1 MFGEQAKIEMD
12 KIMKPLLRLQLFT
25 FLLFAGNAAF
35 AANSL
40 PLWEAMERAA
50 QVNPAIKSQQVEVER
65 QTLEQDIARSQH
77 LPKVDLNA
85 AYTRYAYPTLVTPIR
100 EAGVFPPM
108 DRDISNIGVALNL
121 PLYSGGKLVAGE
133 ALATHNREISVQALR
148 AGGQDL
154 LFNVVATYT
163 KALHF
168 RELGKV
174 LDARIKALQQE
185 ESDTELRIKQGR
197 AARLELIR
205 LRTQL
210 SQARYDKVSVTQGEK
225 DALALLGSLLGERGA
240 APILSELGTT
250 LPVLPVSAEDAKN
263 HGLQQRPDILR
274 LDAMGKAAQQK
285 TAIARGDRL
294 PQINLVAK
302 AQESAGGD
310 WKSYDDWQMGVQL
323 SLPLFDGDIRKR
335 KVDQASLE
343 QRQNALQQEDARNR
357 IAAEIEQAYGAL
369 AEARARQETA
379 AQGEAEATEALRIE
393 TLRYHSGENT
403 VTDLLG
409 AESAL
414 WSATANRLQAGYDIT
429 VSQARLLRATGELA
443 PDSFRPAATG
453 AKRVSGGLSS
463 LDAHTLTQYL
473 SWHRYETTVCGNPV
487 AQNNTDVALPRI
499 ALTETKFLAYPN
511 KQGASL

>member
-1 MFGEQAKIEMD
+1 
-12 KIMKPLLRLQLFT
+12 MKPLSRLLLFT
-25 FLLFAGNAAF
+25 FLLSAGKAAL
-35 AANSL
+35 AADPL

-50 QVNPAIKSQQVEVER
+50 QSNPAIKSQQAEVSR

-85 AYTRYAYPTLVTPIR
+85 AYTRYAYPTFVTPIR
-100 EAGVFPPM
+100 QAGVFPSM
-108 DRDISNIGVALNL
+108 DNDIANLGLALTL

-133 ALATHNREISVQALR
+133 ALAAHNREASVQALR

-154 LFNVVATYT
+154 LFNVAATYT

-168 RELGKV
+168 RQLGKV

-185 ESDTELRIKQGR
+185 EKDIGLRIREGR

-205 LRTQL
+205 LQTQL

-225 DALALLGSLLGERGA
+225 DALSLLASLLGESGP
-240 APILSELGTT
+240 APILSELGATA
-250 LPVLPVSAEDAKN
+250 PVLPVSAEEAM
-263 HGLQQRPDILR
+263 GRALQQRPDILR
-274 LDAMGKAAQQK
+274 LDAMGRAAQQK

-310 WKSYDDWQMGVQL
+310 WKGYDDWQMGVQL
-323 SLPLFDGDIRKR
+323 SLPVFDGDIRKR
-335 KVDQASLE
+335 RVEQAGLE

-357 IAAEIEQAYGAL
+357 LASEVEQAFGAL
-369 AEARARQETA
+369 TESRARLEA
-379 AQGEAEATEALRIE
+379 ATQGESEASEALRIE

-403 VTDLLG
+403 ITDLLG

-414 WSATANRLQAGYDIT
+414 WAATASRLQAGYDIS
-429 VSQARLLRATGELA
+429 VSQARLLRAIGELA
-443 PDSFRPAATG
+443 PDSFRPPAAG
-453 AKRVSGGLSS
+453 KKFGVEHSSSGI
-463 LDAHTLTQYL
+463 DPHTLTQYL
-473 SWHRYETTVCGNPV
+473 SWHRCGMDCGGEP
-487 AQNNTDVALPRI
+487 I
-499 ALTETKFLAYPN
+499 ALNAYVSSRQRLTATGLPGHSTQ
-511 KQGASL
+511 QGARL